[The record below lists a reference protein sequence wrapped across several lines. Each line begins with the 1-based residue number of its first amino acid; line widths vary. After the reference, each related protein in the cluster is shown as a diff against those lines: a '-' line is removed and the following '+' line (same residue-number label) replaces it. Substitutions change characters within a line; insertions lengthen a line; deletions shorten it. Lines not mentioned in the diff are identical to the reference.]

1 MSEHVG
7 HERRADETRGE
18 RLMDK
23 LDPRT
28 ADGSGHADDRHD
40 DRSFLDKVL
49 GREPGE
55 QGHEGRGTAQED
67 REDRGGVGT
76 RERGYDT
83 GEGAPPPTR
92 GHDEHLPQDRGR
104 GDLGPGDD
112 PDDGLRG
119 RDAGGTGHR
128 DVRSDEGARTVDLRS
143 GATDTATDTP
153 GDTGHDRSR
162 DMGGAMGGDMRHDPG
177 RDRGGDMGRD
187 MGGDRGR
194 DMGGDRGGDTRGGH
208 DTAVHGSGVPDERM
222 PGDEGGSG
230 LRDAGHDQ
238 HLDRQHD
245 SRGEGGRS
253 RAESMSS
260 PTQET
265 DSSGH
270 ATLVPQDRSAEYLRR
285 WETLKAGFVDEP
297 RGAVRDANVLVGEVL
312 DELEALFKRQRSELE
327 RDLKNESASTED
339 LRLALGRY
347 RSFFDRLLTI

>member
-7 HERRADETRGE
+7 HERHTDETRGE
-18 RLMDK
+18 RLRDK

-28 ADGSGHADDRHD
+28 ADGSGRADDRHD

-49 GREPGE
+49 GREPGQHDE
-55 QGHEGRGTAQED
+55 HGHEGRGAAQED
-67 REDRGGVGT
+67 RGVGT

-83 GEGAPPPTR
+83 GEGTPTPR

-143 GATDTATDTP
+143 GATGATSDATADTP
-153 GDTGHDRSR
+153 RDTGHDR
-162 DMGGAMGGDMRHDPG
+162 A
-177 RDRGGDMGRD
+177 RD
-187 MGGDRGR
+187 MGGDTGDLRHDSGR
-194 DMGGDRGGDTRGGH
+194 DMGDVRGDSGRDMGDMRGDTRADTRGGH

-222 PGDEGGSG
+222 PGDEGGGG
-230 LRDAGHDQ
+230 LREAGRHEG
-238 HLDRQHD
+238 HHD
-245 SRGEGGRS
+245 SQGEGGRS
-253 RAESMSS
+253 RAESLGA

-327 RDLKNESASTED
+327 RDLNNESASTED

>member
-7 HERRADETRGE
+7 HERRPDETRGE

-55 QGHEGRGTAQED
+55 HGEHGHEGRGAAQED
-67 REDRGGVGT
+67 RSGVGT

-83 GEGAPPPTR
+83 GEGAPTPR

-119 RDAGGTGHR
+119 RDAGGTGGIGDTAGTGHR

-143 GATDTATDTP
+143 GATDATSDATTDTP
-153 GDTGHDRSR
+153 RDTGDRAR
-162 DMGGAMGGDMRHDPG
+162 DMGGDTGDLRHDPG
-177 RDRGGDMGRD
+177 RDTGGMRGDA
-187 MGGDRGR
+187 
-194 DMGGDRGGDTRGGH
+194 RGGH

-222 PGDEGGSG
+222 PGDEGGGG
-230 LRDAGHDQ
+230 LREAGRHEG
-238 HLDRQHD
+238 RHD
-245 SRGEGGRS
+245 SHGEGGRS
-253 RAESMSS
+253 RAESMGA

-297 RGAVRDANVLVGEVL
+297 RGAVRDANALVGEVL

-327 RDLKNESASTED
+327 RDLNNESASTED

>member
-1 MSEHVG
+1 MSENVG
-7 HERRADETRGE
+7 HERRTDETRGE

-28 ADGSGHADDRHD
+28 SDGSGHTDDRHD

-49 GREPGE
+49 GREA
-55 QGHEGRGTAQED
+55 GHDGRDAAQ
-67 REDRGGVGT
+67 EDRGGVGT
-76 RERGYDT
+76 REGGYDT
-83 GEGAPPPTR
+83 GEGAPTPR

-112 PDDGLRG
+112 PDDGLRT
-119 RDAGGTGHR
+119 RDGGGTGHR
-128 DVRSDEGARTVDLRS
+128 DLRSDEGARTVDLRG
-143 GATDTATDTP
+143 GASDTATDTSR
-153 GDTGHDRSR
+153 DTGHDRAR
-162 DMGGAMGGDMRHDPG
+162 DMGGDMRHDPG
-177 RDRGGDMGRD
+177 RDMGRD
-187 MGGDRGR
+187 MGGD
-194 DMGGDRGGDTRGGH
+194 MGGDTRGGG

-222 PGDEGGSG
+222 AGDEGGGG
-230 LRDAGHDQ
+230 LREAGH
-238 HLDRQHD
+238 HDRHDDRHHD
-245 SRGEGGRS
+245 SHGEGGRS
-253 RAESMSS
+253 RAESMGA

-297 RGAVRDANVLVGEVL
+297 RGAVRDANALVGEVL

-327 RDLKNESASTED
+327 RDLNNESASTED

>member
-7 HERRADETRGE
+7 HERRGDETRGE

-28 ADGSGHADDRHD
+28 DSGTDGTDHTGRTAEGRD

-49 GREPGE
+49 GREPGQPGHDS
-55 QGHEGRGTAQED
+55 QGST
-67 REDRGGVGT
+67 REDRGGLGT

-83 GEGAPPPTR
+83 GEGAVPPSR

-112 PDDGLRG
+112 PDDGLRA
-119 RDAGGTGHR
+119 RDTGMQAGTGSAEGTGHR
-128 DVRSDEGARTVDLRS
+128 DLRSDDGMRTVDLRGGGQG
-143 GATDTATDTP
+143 GATDTP
-153 GDTGHDRSR
+153 R
-162 DMGGAMGGDMRHDPG
+162 DMGHDSG
-177 RDRGGDMGRD
+177 RDRGHDSGRDMGRDSGRDMGRD
-187 MGGDRGR
+187 MG
-194 DMGGDRGGDTRGGH
+194 H
-208 DTAVHGSGVPDERM
+208 DTTAHGSGVPDERM
-222 PGDEGGSG
+222 PGDEGGGG
-230 LRDAGHDQ
+230 LRDRDAGRHDT
-238 HLDRQHD
+238 HHGDT
-245 SRGEGGRS
+245 GRS
-253 RAESMSS
+253 RADSMGE

-270 ATLVPQDRSAEYLRR
+270 ATLVPQDRSADYLRR
-285 WETLKAGFVDEP
+285 WESLKAGFVDEP

-312 DELEALFKRQRSELE
+312 DELEQLFKRQRSELE
-327 RDLKNESASTED
+327 RDLNNESASTED